1 MPKEAVF
8 TVKLESDLR
17 DAFVAAA
24 ASTHRP
30 ASQLVR
36 EFMREFIQSRKDA
49 REHEDWFRSQ
59 VKEALATPRPGVSND
74 VVMDQTR
81 VIIDRIVAGKVKA

>member
-17 DAFVAAA
+17 DAFVAEA

-30 ASQLVR
+30 ASQLIR
-36 EFMREFIQSRKDA
+36 DFMREFIRNRREA

-59 VKEALATPRPGVSND
+59 VEQALADPRPGVPND
-74 VVMDQTR
+74 MVMDQTR
-81 VIIDRIVAGKVKA
+81 ALIDRIAAVKAKA